1 MRRLFQSVD
10 LFHADELPTKA
21 TIDKLDQ
28 IRFRDFLR
36 DVYKQSF
43 PEKPADV
50 LRLLRNMNLA
60 GDDGMLNLAG
70 VLLFAEQPELVKPQF
85 VVKAIRYPGNDIHSS
100 TYLDTD
106 EFFGPLSKQ
115 FEGALGFIKRNLAK
129 IQGVGGVNSPG
140 TLEIGV

>member
-1 MRRLFQSVD
+1 MPRPAKNFVDEKSGLDKPYFDKNGAIWLKSGSDKRRVNSKE
-10 LFHADELPTKA
+10 EL
-21 TIDKLDQ
+21 
-28 IRFRDFLR
+28 RR
-36 DVYKQSF
+36 
-43 PEKPADV
+43 
-50 LRLLRNMNLA
+50 
-60 GDDGMLNLAG
+60 
-70 VLLFAEQPELVKPQF
+70 LFAEQPELVKPQF